1 MPSAVRAIGAV
12 VVFATAA
19 SSQVVSFEESP
30 AGRFGHLNT
39 AIGTWKPTA
48 GKTIINDKY
57 AKSGKRCLQLTGGKK
72 SAVTLEWLD
81 EASGGRV
88 HYKDVPAGEEVYQGT
103 WQGHY
108 WIVVNKKGKALGI
121 YETPDKDGVIIVK

>member
-1 MPSAVRAIGAV
+1 MLKSMMDLTLVLAVAGV
-12 VVFATAA
+12 MVGCATVEQATKPGENVLPRIDPA
-19 SSQVVSFEESP
+19 KEGKLVSPDTQVGVDLTI
-30 AGRFGHLNT
+30 RNT
-39 AIGTWKPTA
+39 T
-48 GKTIINDKY
+48 
-57 AKSGKRCLQLTGGKK
+57 K